1 MGNGYVPLNLKLKMF
16 LSGKKNYFFNFYC
29 LILKVLIKYFNPLV
43 YLKTYYFLPQK
54 CLMPS
59 AISIS
64 FYDFGYR
71 QNPHLTS
78 SLSLLFLHHLRTA
91 KQKKNFFFFSKFETK
106 YIKKEENTSK
116 RGRHSCLF

>member
-29 LILKVLIKYFNPLV
+29 LILKVLIKYFNPLM

-78 SLSLLFLHHLRTA
+78 SLSLLFYIIFGRKA
-91 KQKKNFFFFSKFETK
+91 KNFFSKFETK
-106 YIKKEENTSK
+106 YIKMEENTSK